1 MNDEQLTAL
10 LLAVEAL
17 DERESVI
24 RQRLLYQ
31 EKVDIL
37 VVVQQHGAGAIA
49 TLTKGGRVIYDR
61 EAGTTAGPDQD
72 FLDWA
77 IFRSPPVT
85 RADGLI
91 YDGPETIQLL
101 VMDHSY
107 PGRAVI
113 GSYSPFKDL
122 AAHETKG
129 ECRDESFLRAQEFFA
144 VLAIATPLSVL
155 EQHGRVTTEFTY
167 PPLVPGLKDG
177 RQGTWLPRTM
187 PNFEELRLRCMGR
200 GATPWPRNGGDYL
213 RFLLLAKR
221 IMACPLSD
229 TDKINLI
236 HRSAS
241 FLGEEGHSFG
251 RFIDFHGGPDAL
263 LRQLQH

>member
-77 IFRSPPVT
+77 IFRSPPGT

-113 GSYSPFKDL
+113 GSYFHSRTWRRTKRRANAATNPF
-122 AAHETKG
+122 
-129 ECRDESFLRAQEFFA
+129 
-144 VLAIATPLSVL
+144 SVL
-155 EQHGRVTTEFTY
+155 KSSS
-167 PPLVPGLKDG
+167 LC
-177 RQGTWLPRTM
+177 LP
-187 PNFEELRLRCMGR
+187 
-200 GATPWPRNGGDYL
+200 
-213 RFLLLAKR
+213 
-221 IMACPLSD
+221 
-229 TDKINLI
+229 
-236 HRSAS
+236 
-241 FLGEEGHSFG
+241 
-251 RFIDFHGGPDAL
+251 
-263 LRQLQH
+263 